1 MESNQHE
8 KVNVA
13 NAKEAQKRL
22 AKEALSIFKEPLQ
35 GIVGKEANLA
45 VNYLNSNFH
54 CAQIFY

>member
-13 NAKEAQKRL
+13 TAKEAQKRL

-35 GIVGKEANLA
+35 GIVGKQA
-45 VNYLNSNFH
+45 VPLIIYS
-54 CAQIFY
+54 IF